1 VVEAGL
7 VSADAVKNVLDSQE
21 HADERLA
28 LVFVNSG
35 LIDSAK
41 LAQILSYQLCLPW
54 VSLEHVRF
62 SPKLLRMIPVDVA
75 VKFGVVPVHVRRR
88 ATDGRVTLYIATDD
102 PTHTE
107 AVQACESAS
116 GLPVRMMVAT
126 STDISTAI
134 AEEYGEGEPPS
145 TQQDDVL
152 ADTAPDGQKVGQV
165 APPAPQNGTPP
176 APSVPKPPPPPAPRA
191 TPDTDVA
198 AAAARM
204 SSPDLS
210 AYTQTPA
217 PSQPPPLVV
226 SPAPPGAA
234 MAASP
239 AIGPSASS
247 PPPPRVG
254 AIPAERS
261 PVPGLSAAATN
272 VAPRIVTAPDP
283 DDEDLEELDE
293 FDQDDDTLPATRRI
307 PAEPPVEHFAKHA
320 SGTKPSALQVTA
332 AQRIDTPFGTPQVL
346 HPGEDESTAAKP
358 ARNGEVNG
366 TNEKSA
372 SDAQAL
378 FDVSSWEPP
387 PPDVATDF
395 APPPPPPPS
404 LTAASPVASAPPPP
418 GAVPPPPPPPEVR
431 RRSDAA
437 SAFDD
442 DDDDV
447 EVDLDLRDSTL
458 PPEDLQQPEA
468 LSASEPPS
476 HGPVL
481 TPRSTPEES
490 VLLLVGAEED
500 FANKCRRAVNNM
512 STRIVRCTLM
522 TASARAKTLHPFVI
536 VVPEEVYAFDRFA
549 FNKLALEIDSPLLV
563 WEREFEPAQV
573 SALLAIAHRKMAK
586 LGS

>member
-21 HADERLA
+21 HAGDRLA

-35 LIDSAK
+35 LIGSAK
-41 LAQILSYQLCLPW
+41 LAQLLSYQLCLPW

-62 SPKLLRMIPVDVA
+62 SAKLLRMIPVDVA

-102 PTHTE
+102 PTNTD
-107 AVQACESAS
+107 AVHACEGAS

-145 TQQDDVL
+145 THPDDVL

-165 APPAPQNGTPP
+165 APPAPQDGKPR
-176 APSVPKPPPPPAPRA
+176 APSVPKPPPPPAPRV

-210 AYTQTPA
+210 AYTQAPA

-226 SPAPPGAA
+226 SPAPPRAVL
-234 MAASP
+234 
-239 AIGPSASS
+239 GPSASS

-293 FDQDDDTLPATRRI
+293 FDQDDDALPETRRI
-307 PAEPPVEHFAKHA
+307 PTEPPVEHF
-320 SGTKPSALQVTA
+320 TKSATGRSAVQVA
-332 AQRIDTPFGTPQVL
+332 AVQRIDTPFGTPQVIR
-346 HPGEDESTAAKP
+346 PAENANTGSTEPTRDEAN
-358 ARNGEVNG
+358 RNYE
-366 TNEKSA
+366 TSP
-372 SDAQAL
+372 SDAPAL
-378 FDVSSWEPP
+378 FDASSWEPP
-387 PPDVATDF
+387 PNEGMDF

-404 LTAASPVASAPPPP
+404 LSVASPVASAPPPP

-431 RRSDAA
+431 RSD

-442 DDDDV
+442 EEDDV
-447 EVDLDLRDSTL
+447 EVDLD
-458 PPEDLQQPEA
+458 P
-468 LSASEPPS
+468 
-476 HGPVL
+476 HGGVM
-481 TPRSTPEES
+481 TPRSSLDES

-500 FANKCRRAVNNM
+500 FANKCRRAVNNL

-536 VVPEEVYAFDRFA
+536 VVPEDVYAFDRFA

-573 SALLAIAHRKMAK
+573 SALLAIAHRKMAN